1 MRSGATRWSGYLSAP
16 ETGVYHFRFDGNGGY
31 RIWVDDTL
39 VVDAWQVDWRP
50 ATATGSVALV
60 AGNRYALRVESFQ
73 RTREGDERLVWSL
86 PSDPAV
92 TEALAAAQ
100 QADLVVFAAGL
111 SHRIEGEEMHVDTP
125 GFLGGDRTSL
135 DLPATQQSLL
145 ERIVAFGRPTILL
158 LMNGSAL
165 SVNWADQHV
174 PAIIEAWY
182 PGGQGGQAVA
192 RLIAGDFSPAGR
204 LPVTFYT
211 SAADLPDFGDYS
223 MADRTYRYFRGDV
236 LYPFGYGLS
245 FTRFEYTNAQVLP
258 TRTDAG
264 QVVTVSVDVTNAGAM
279 DGDEVV
285 QLYLSHL
292 GVARA
297 PIRALAGFQRV
308 HISRGETQRVSMTL
322 SERELSIVDPEGVR
336 RIVPGSVDLWIGG
349 GQPGAREG
357 LPAPPGLEAQFVIG
371 QEKILSDRTQ

>member
-1 MRSGATRWSGYLSAP
+1 
-16 ETGVYHFRFDGNGGY
+16 
-31 RIWVDDTL
+31 
-39 VVDAWQVDWRP
+39 
-50 ATATGSVALV
+50 
-60 AGNRYALRVESFQ
+60 
-73 RTREGDERLVWSL
+73 
-86 PSDPAV
+86 
-92 TEALAAAQ
+92 
-100 QADLVVFAAGL
+100 
-111 SHRIEGEEMHVDTP
+111 
-125 GFLGGDRTSL
+125 
-135 DLPATQQSLL
+135 
-145 ERIVAFGRPTILL
+145 
-158 LMNGSAL
+158 
-165 SVNWADQHV
+165 
-174 PAIIEAWY
+174 
-182 PGGQGGQAVA
+182 
-192 RLIAGDFSPAGR
+192 
-204 LPVTFYT
+204 
-211 SAADLPDFGDYS
+211 

-245 FTRFEYTNAQVLP
+245 FTRFEYTNVQVLP

-285 QLYLSHL
+285 QLYLSHP